1 MSISASFLHIANEQ
15 SPDAVLLGFLSSLLA
30 LFALWCTTTWLVA
43 QVNIRLAIAIAPPL
57 MKTALAAGLIVSLA
71 PTAHANESHV
81 EAVNGL
87 ALPERPLVEEP
98 TTPRGIEPPANANV
112 GATRDLEL
120 LNSSEQANSTSS
132 DQPEISETSNQ
143 KAKRSDSTKTDI
155 GAAYVVQTGDS
166 LWRIAANHLK
176 PNATDNEIA
185 NAVRDWHQL
194 NSDVIGTDPN
204 LIHPRQHLKEPQS

>member
-1 MSISASFLHIANEQ
+1 MSIFASFLHIVNEQ
-15 SPDAVLLGFLSSLLA
+15 SPDAVLLGFLVSLLA

-43 QVNIRLAIAIAPPL
+43 QVNIRLAITIAPPL
-57 MKTALAAGLIVSLA
+57 MKAALAAGLIVSLA
-71 PTAHANESHV
+71 PTAHANESQV

-132 DQPEISETSNQ
+132 DQPEISETRNQ
-143 KAKRSDSTKTDI
+143 KAKHSDSTQTDI

-176 PNATDNEIA
+176 PNATNNEIA

-204 LIHPRQHLKEPQS
+204 LIHPGQHLKEPQS